1 MAAQSDPEIGSFI
14 QTGPIET
21 NCLDLGEGEPVL
33 FLHGSGPGVTAWA
46 NWRLTLPVLG
56 DRFRCI
62 APDLAGFGY
71 SKVPDGWTFNRET
84 WLAQLIALLDQLGI
98 EKTHVVG
105 NSFGGA
111 MALALAISQP
121 HRVNRLVLMG
131 SVGVD
136 FPITEGLDRVWGYT
150 PSIDAMRKVMDVF
163 AYDRALIGEDL
174 VEIRYRAST
183 LPGRAEA
190 FSAMFPAP
198 RQRWVKALAFDEDQL
213 KQINH
218 ETLIIHGRED
228 RVIPPEN
235 SLRLHHLIDRSELHI
250 FGRCGHWT
258 QVEHASSFSAL
269 VMQFLERP

>member
-1 MAAQSDPEIGSFI
+1 
-14 QTGPIET
+14 
-21 NCLDLGEGEPVL
+21 
-33 FLHGSGPGVTAWA
+33 
-46 NWRLTLPVLG
+46 
-56 DRFRCI
+56 
-62 APDLAGFGY
+62 
-71 SKVPDGWTFNRET
+71 
-84 WLAQLIALLDQLGI
+84 
-98 EKTHVVG
+98 
-105 NSFGGA
+105 
-111 MALALAISQP
+111 
-121 HRVNRLVLMG
+121 MG

-174 VEIRYRAST
+174 VELRYRASS